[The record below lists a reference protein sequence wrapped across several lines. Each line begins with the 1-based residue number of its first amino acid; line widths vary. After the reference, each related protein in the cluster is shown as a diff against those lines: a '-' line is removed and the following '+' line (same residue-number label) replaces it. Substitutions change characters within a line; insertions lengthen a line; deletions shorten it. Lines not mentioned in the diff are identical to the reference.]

1 MNACLNSKASLV
13 GSELDESLT
22 ALVPSLDDLLSRVTG
37 SEPLVTDVARR
48 EVVLASSL
56 VFPDEIGKGEVIAN
70 LFRYR
75 DDIRLDLR
83 VVHNRM
89 FARPDGQASDRS
101 CFLNDFVASVVLT
114 EGTAELPEG
123 FVRHVVAG
131 ITAARDGV
139 RRHNRRNDAP
149 WSEVRVAAGSD

>member
-1 MNACLNSKASLV
+1 MNACLNPKASLI
-13 GSELDESLT
+13 GSDLDETLT
-22 ALVPSLDDLLSRVTG
+22 ALVPSVDDLLSRVTG

-48 EVVLASSL
+48 EVVLSSVL
-56 VFPDEIGKGEVIAN
+56 VFPDEIGRGEVTAN

-89 FARPDGQASDRS
+89 FARPDGQASERA
-101 CFLNDFVASVVLT
+101 CFLNDFVGSVILT
-114 EGTAELPEG
+114 AGTAELPEG

-131 ITAARDGV
+131 IAAARDGV

-149 WSEVRVAAGSD
+149 WNEVTVAAND